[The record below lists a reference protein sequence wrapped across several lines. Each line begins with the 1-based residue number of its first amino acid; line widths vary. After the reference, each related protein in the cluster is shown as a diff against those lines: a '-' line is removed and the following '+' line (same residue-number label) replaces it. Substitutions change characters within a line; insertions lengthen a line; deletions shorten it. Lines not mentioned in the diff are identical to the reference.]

1 MKTNRQS
8 KREGQATQKNRGKIF
23 TLIELLVVIAI
34 IAILA
39 SMLLPALNK
48 ARDKARSAS
57 CTNNLKQIGLALAGY
72 SKDYEDW
79 ILPAIVNYSTADLYW
94 VTTLSGYSPGFLNC
108 GVNFTVKN
116 NRISGTFCCPAENAP
131 AMVTGG
137 GTNYCFYNGHYDM
150 NTYLGGLWSKSVGGW
165 AWGIVG
171 HKLSAVRRPS
181 IASIVMDG
189 NNIGGPTGHNIYCC
203 SYRHGAADP
212 RSKATGTES
221 SQAMPNSVFKGK
233 TNVLAVDG
241 HVKAFSID
249 ELNAI
254 PKNDG
259 TVSTT
264 SFIYAGWQ

>member
-1 MKTNRQS
+1 MKTNGQS
-8 KREGQATQKNRGKIF
+8 KCDGQTTQKNRGKIF

-79 ILPAIVNYSTADLYW
+79 ILPANDTSYKPSYWLTLLAGYTGSSNY
-94 VTTLSGYSPGFLNC
+94 
-108 GVNFTVKN
+108 GVKYNIKDHI
-116 NRISGTFCCPAENAP
+116 ISGTFCCPSETTFA
-131 AMVTGG
+131 TDSSGRGG
-137 GTNYCFYNGHYDM
+137 FYYGHYDI
-150 NTYLGGLWSKSVGGW
+150 NTCLAGLWEGGW
-165 AWGIVG
+165 AWGMIG
-171 HKLSAVRRPS
+171 HKLSAVRKPS

-189 NNIGGPTGHNIYCC
+189 NNIGAPIANDIYCC

-212 RSKATGTES
+212 RSKATGAES
-221 SQAMPNSVFKGK
+221 SQAMPNPVFKGK

-259 TVSTT
+259 TVSTN